1 MYETSITVKN
11 KVISI
16 RFGAYVIKLLAD
28 DGIKLTDLA
37 EALQDN
43 AADVIPKIIY
53 FGAINASEGRK
64 GEGIS
69 INDIYDWL
77 DEVEGGLFG
86 PQASAILELF
96 TKQMTDSVPKNVPA
110 GEKKKTPQKTKR

>member
-1 MYETSITVKN
+1 MYETKITVKG
-11 KVISI
+11 KTISI

-28 DGIKLTDLA
+28 DGIKLADLG
-37 EALQDN
+37 EALQSN

-53 FGAINASEGRK
+53 FGAINASEGRR

-86 PQASAILELF
+86 VQAGIILELF

-110 GEKKKTPQKTKR
+110 GEKKKTPQNPKK